1 MHISHLV
8 DMRYT
13 GSKQQWCVPV
23 QVVVGKKMD
32 DIFMVM
38 EFMEHDL
45 KGLME
50 AQDASGPVFAMS
62 EVSHCSHV

>member
-1 MHISHLV
+1 
-8 DMRYT
+8 
-13 GSKQQWCVPV
+13 
-23 QVVVGKKMD
+23 MD

-50 AQDASGPVFAMS
+50 GQETNGVFAMS
-62 EVSHCSHV
+62 EVSSQASPASVSCSQTTLHPTAECQSQLC

>member
-1 MHISHLV
+1 
-8 DMRYT
+8 
-13 GSKQQWCVPV
+13 
-23 QVVVGKKMD
+23 MD

-62 EVSHCSHV
+62 EVSATSACLCCVMQCKALSHKTRVELSLPFKYV

>member
-1 MHISHLV
+1 
-8 DMRYT
+8 
-13 GSKQQWCVPV
+13 
-23 QVVVGKKMD
+23 MD

-50 AQDASGPVFAMS
+50 GQETNGVFAMS
-62 EVSHCSHV
+62 EVSSQAFNCLSVVCAGSLTSHSRVLNTAVVMQLQW

>member
-1 MHISHLV
+1 MILDLIPSVVIL
-8 DMRYT
+8 
-13 GSKQQWCVPV
+13 

-50 AQDASGPVFAMS
+50 AQDSGGGPLFAMS
-62 EVSHCSHV
+62 EVCFLPQSSLDQ

>member
-1 MHISHLV
+1 M
-8 DMRYT
+8 
-13 GSKQQWCVPV
+13 QQCCVPM

-62 EVSHCSHV
+62 EVSHCFPVLKSCTMIHNNASV